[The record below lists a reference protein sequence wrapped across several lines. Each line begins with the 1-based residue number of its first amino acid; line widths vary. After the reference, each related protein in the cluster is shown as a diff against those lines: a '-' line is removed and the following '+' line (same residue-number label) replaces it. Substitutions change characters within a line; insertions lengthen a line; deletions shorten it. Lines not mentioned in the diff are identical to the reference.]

1 MIQIA
6 VSLRILGMI
15 LIAFSLTHVPAIG
28 IAIWHHELEITT
40 FLSAAMVTF
49 TAGLLL
55 WYTTRNATDELRTRD
70 GFFIV
75 VLIWTVIGLFGAL
88 PFIFSPTLS
97 APVIDAVFES
107 ISGLTTTGA
116 TVFVGLDTMPRSI
129 LYYRQQLHF
138 LGGMG
143 IIVLAVAILPL
154 LGIGGLQLFRSE
166 IASFSK
172 DTKLTPQV
180 TQTAK
185 ALWLV
190 YIGLNLAC
198 ILAYWI
204 GGMSLFDAVCFAF
217 GTISTGG
224 FAPYDDSFI
233 FPQASLHLIAVV
245 FMIFGALNFSLHFLA
260 FRQGKFLS
268 YFKDAEVKAFF
279 VIQLVIF
286 LACAIVLFRQM
297 TVLDPFY
304 SLAEILFQVVS
315 ISTTTGFT
323 VTTFHL
329 WPSFLPFLLLFAALV
344 GGCSG
349 STAGGIR
356 VVRMLLILKQGWREM
371 NRLVH
376 PKGYFLLKLNQK
388 VVSSRVSDA
397 VWGFVGVYFCVF
409 LILMF
414 MLMVFGLDFISAFSG
429 LVGAITTLGPGLAKV
444 AFNYAEISPA
454 AKVTLTL
461 AMLLGRLELFSI
473 LLLLTPAFWRQ

>member
-6 VSLRILGMI
+6 VSLRILGVI
-15 LIAFSLTHVPAIG
+15 LIVFSLTHLPAIA
-28 IAIWHHELEITT
+28 IALWHHETEITT

-55 WYTTRNATDELRTRD
+55 WYIYRNATQELRTRD

-75 VLIWTVIGLFGAL
+75 VLIWTVIGIFGAI

-97 APVIDAVFES
+97 ASIIDAVFES

-116 TVFVGLDTMPRSI
+116 TVFVGLDSMPRSI

-154 LGIGGLQLFRSE
+154 LGIGGMQLFRSE
-166 IASFSK
+166 ISSFSK

-185 ALWLV
+185 MLWLV

-198 ILAYWI
+198 IIAYWI

-217 GTISTGG
+217 ATISTGG

-233 FPQASLHLIAVV
+233 FPQISLHLIAVV
-245 FMIFGALNFSLHFLA
+245 FMILGALNFSLHFLA
-260 FRQGKFLS
+260 FRHGKFLN
-268 YFKDAEVKAFF
+268 YFKDAEVKMFF
-279 VIQLVIF
+279 LIQLVVF
-286 LACAIVLFRQM
+286 LACVIIIFHHT
-297 TVLDPFY
+297 TVLDPVY
-304 SLAEILFQVVS
+304 SVVEVLFQVIS

-329 WPSFLPFLLLFAALV
+329 WPTFLPFLLLFAALI

-371 NRLVH
+371 TRLVH

-397 VWGFVGVYFCVF
+397 VWGFVGIYFCVF

-414 MLMVFGLDFISAFSG
+414 LLMGFGLDFISAFSG
-429 LVGAITTLGPGLAKV
+429 LVGAITTLGPGLGKV
-444 AFNYAEISPA
+444 ALNYADISHG
-454 AKVTLTL
+454 AKITLTF
-461 AMLLGRLELFSI
+461 AMLLGRLELFAI
-473 LLLLTPAFWRQ
+473 LVLLTPAFWRQ